1 MNLPMPTPDLP
12 APHPVREPLELP
24 AFETLH
30 PNARFGMRIAAMLA
44 VALPV
49 AGPSAALLILWD
61 SAGVGFAAK
70 AAIWLAAVTVALV
83 VGWRLGNAR
92 WSRTVFALDDAGLR
106 IRRGLFW
113 RSETLVPRTRVQ
125 HTDINRGPLDR
136 KLGLASLKVYTAGT
150 KLASVSLDG
159 LPAERAIELRDALV
173 AAGDDVL

>member
-1 MNLPMPTPDLP
+1 MNLPMPMPEPTLD
-12 APHPVREPLELP
+12 APP

-30 PNARFGMRIAAMLA
+30 PNARLGMRLAAMLV

-61 SAGVGFAAK
+61 SDAIGFAAK
-70 AAIWLAAVTVALV
+70 AAIWLVAVAIAIAL
-83 VGWRLGNAR
+83 GWRLGGAR
-92 WSRTVFALDDAGLR
+92 WSRTRFALDEAGLR

-159 LPAERAIELRDALV
+159 LPAERAVELRDALV